1 MKINL
6 YVENA
11 GGLGVK
17 KTLKRTNRGQI
28 YMKSNVSTIP
38 PNQ

>member
-17 KTLKRTNRGQI
+17 KTLKRTTRGQ
-28 YMKSNVSTIP
+28 NLDE
-38 PNQ
+38 N